1 MNEISPRDE
10 LLELVA
16 DLIGTLEWE
25 SQRGALVLPSET
37 VRASAVEPMRVEP
50 SPGERPRA
58 VEKTRVV
65 PARPAATTTPHAA
78 TTSARAPLPA
88 QWAQWTAKRGQA
100 LDDLQAAIR
109 ACRACARCEA
119 RKQVVIGEGQA
130 TSGLM
135 VVATEPGEIE
145 ERANGPLKGAPGEM
159 LDRML
164 ENVLKLRRAQ
174 CYVTT
179 VLHCR
184 PPKSESPSQR
194 MESVRACL
202 ANLEREIAVVRPRV
216 IMALGALPTR
226 VLVGEAVP
234 YEAALGKWHEAF
246 GAAVIPTFDLAHL
259 VARPADKRLAMAHLL
274 AVSERLA
281 PPS

>member
-10 LLELVA
+10 LLEIVA

-25 SQRGALVLPSET
+25 SQRGALVLPSEA
-37 VRASAVEPMRVEP
+37 VRVAAAEPARVEP
-50 SPGERPRA
+50 ARVEPART
-58 VEKTRVV
+58 VEKARTV
-65 PARPAATTTPHAA
+65 PAQPAP
-78 TTSARAPLPA
+78 TTSTRPPLPA
-88 QWAQWTAKRGQA
+88 QWAQWTAKRGAA
-100 LDDLQAAIR
+100 LDDLQVAIR

-119 RKQVVIGEGQA
+119 RKLVVVGEGQA

-145 ERANGPLKGAPGEM
+145 ERANGTLRGAPGEM

-184 PPKSESPSQR
+184 PPKGESPAQR
-194 MESVRACL
+194 AESVRACL

-216 IMALGALPTR
+216 IMALGTLPTR
-226 VLVGEAVP
+226 VLVGEAIA

-246 GAAVIPTFDLAHL
+246 GAAVLPTFDLAHL

-281 PPS
+281 PVR

>member
-1 MNEISPRDE
+1 MNDISPRDE
-10 LLELVA
+10 LLEIVA

-25 SQRGALVLPSET
+25 SQRGALVLPSEA
-37 VRASAVEPMRVEP
+37 VRSAPVDVAPVVSPPVEPRRVP
-50 SPGERPRA
+50 
-58 VEKTRVV
+58 
-65 PARPAATTTPHAA
+65 PARPAPTPSAP
-78 TTSARAPLPA
+78 TPTPTARAPLPA

-100 LDDLQAAIR
+100 LDELQVAIG
-109 ACRACARCEA
+109 ACRACARCET
-119 RKQVVIGEGQA
+119 RKQVVVGEGQG

-135 VVATEPGEIE
+135 VLATEPGEVE
-145 ERANGPLKGAPGEM
+145 ERANGPLRGAPGEM

-184 PPKSESPSQR
+184 ASKGESPQQQA
-194 MESVRACL
+194 EAVRACL

-226 VLVGEAVP
+226 VLVGDGVA
-234 YEAALGKWHEAF
+234 YDAALGKWHEAF
-246 GAAVIPTFDLAHL
+246 GAAVLPTFDLAHL
-259 VARPADKRLAMAHLL
+259 VARPGDKRLAMAHLL
-274 AVSERLA
+274 AVSQRLA
-281 PPS
+281 PSS

>member
-25 SQRGALVLPSET
+25 AQRGALVLPSET
-37 VRASAVEPMRVEP
+37 VRSAPLEAAPVATPAVEPR
-50 SPGERPRA
+50 RPA
-58 VEKTRVV
+58 PV
-65 PARPAATTTPHAA
+65 RPAATPATRAPTPS
-78 TTSARAPLPA
+78 TRAPLPA

-100 LDDLQAAIR
+100 LDELQVAIR

-119 RKQVVIGEGQA
+119 RKQVVVGEGHG

-135 VVATEPGEIE
+135 VLATEPGEIE

-184 PPKSESPSQR
+184 APKSESPEQQA
-194 MESVRACL
+194 ESVRACM

-226 VLVGEAVP
+226 VLVGDGVAF
-234 YEAALGKWHEAF
+234 EAALGKWHEAF
-246 GAAVIPTFDLAHL
+246 GTAVLPTFDLAHL
-259 VARPADKRLAMAHLL
+259 VARPGDKRLAMAHLL

-281 PPS
+281 PAS

>member
-1 MNEISPRDE
+1 MNEISLEDE

-16 DLIGTLEWE
+16 DLKHTLEWE
-25 SQRGALVLPSET
+25 RLRGARVLPAES
-37 VRASAVEPMRVEP
+37 VGA
-50 SPGERPRA
+50 
-58 VEKTRVV
+58 V
-65 PARPAATTTPHAA
+65 PAAHVAARATAPSVAAPSAAAPSATTPAPT
-78 TTSARAPLPA
+78 RAPLPA
-88 QWAQWTAKRGQA
+88 QWAQWTAKRG
-100 LDDLQAAIR
+100 AAIAELQVAIG
-109 ACRACARCEA
+109 ACRACARCEG
-119 RKQVVIGEGQA
+119 RKLVVLGEGRG

-145 ERANGPLKGAPGEM
+145 ERGNGPLKGAPGEM

-184 PPKSESPSQR
+184 PPRGESAEQQAA
-194 MESVRACL
+194 SVRACV

-226 VLVGEAVP
+226 VLLGGD
-234 YEAALGKWHEAF
+234 AALDAVAGKWHEAF
-246 GAAVIPTFDLAHL
+246 GAAVLPTFDLAHL
-259 VARPADKRLAMAHLL
+259 VARPADKRIAMAHLL
-274 AVSERLA
+274 AVNERLA
-281 PPS
+281 AGA

>member
-37 VRASAVEPMRVEP
+37 LH
-50 SPGERPRA
+50 
-58 VEKTRVV
+58 TRVDAAPV
-65 PARPAATTTPHAA
+65 VTPPVETRRAPTARPAAVVPSTRAST
-78 TTSARAPLPA
+78 RAPLPA
-88 QWAQWTAKRGQA
+88 QWAQWTAKRGAA
-100 LDDLQAAIR
+100 LSELHVAVG
-109 ACRACARCEA
+109 ACRACARCDG
-119 RKQVVIGEGQA
+119 RKQVVVGEGQG

-135 VVATEPGEIE
+135 VLATEPGEIE
-145 ERANGPLKGAPGEM
+145 ERANGPLAGAPGEM

-164 ENVLKLRRAQ
+164 ENVLKVRRAQ
-174 CYVTT
+174 CYVTS

-184 PPKSESPSQR
+184 PPKGESPEQR
-194 MESVRACL
+194 AESVRACL

-226 VLVGEAVP
+226 VLVGDGVA
-234 YEAALGKWHEAF
+234 YENALGQWHEAF
-246 GAAVIPTFDLAHL
+246 GAAVLPTFDLAHL

-281 PPS
+281 SAS

>member
-1 MNEISPRDE
+1 MNEISPHDE
-10 LLELVA
+10 LLGLVA
-16 DLIGTLEWE
+16 DLIATLEWE
-25 SQRGALVLPSET
+25 SVRGALVLPSEP
-37 VRASAVEPMRVEP
+37 VRAAPIEPTASAPVRSTAPVEH
-50 SPGERPRA
+50 SRA
-58 VEKTRVV
+58 A
-65 PARPAATTTPHAA
+65 PARPAVSP
-78 TTSARAPLPA
+78 SPRAPLPA

-100 LDDLQAAIR
+100 LDELHVAIG
-109 ACRACARCEA
+109 ACRACARCEG
-119 RKQVVIGEGQA
+119 RKQVVVGEGHG

-145 ERANGPLKGAPGEM
+145 ERANGPLRGAPGEM

-184 PPKSESPSQR
+184 PQKGESPEQR
-194 MESVRACL
+194 TASVRACT

-216 IMALGALPTR
+216 IMAFGALPTR
-226 VLVGEAVP
+226 VLVGDGVP
-234 YEAALGKWHEAF
+234 YEAALGKWHEAL
-246 GAAVIPTFDLAHL
+246 GAFVLPTFDLAHL

-281 PPS
+281 PAS

>member
-10 LLELVA
+10 LLGLVG
-16 DLIGTLEWE
+16 DLLGTLEWE
-25 SQRGALVLPSET
+25 RLRGALVLPSEP
-37 VRASAVEPMRVEP
+37 VRAVPLEHAPVEAPRP
-50 SPGERPRA
+50 PRA
-58 VEKTRVV
+58 A
-65 PARPAATTTPHAA
+65 PAPASTTK
-78 TTSARAPLPA
+78 APLPA

-100 LDDLQAAIR
+100 LADLQVAIG
-109 ACRACARCEA
+109 ACRACARCEG
-119 RKQVVIGEGQA
+119 RKQVVVGEGHGTA
-130 TSGLM
+130 GLM
-135 VVATEPGEIE
+135 VVATEPGEVE

-184 PPKSESPSQR
+184 PRKTESANER
-194 MESVRACL
+194 ALSVRACV

-216 IMALGALPTR
+216 IMALGELPTR
-226 VLVGEAVP
+226 VLVGDGVA
-234 YEAALGKWHEAF
+234 YDAAIGKWHEAF
-246 GAAVIPTFDLAHL
+246 GAAVLPTFDLAHL
-259 VARPADKRLAMAHLL
+259 VARPADKRIAMAHLL

-281 PPS
+281 AAG

>member
-10 LLELVA
+10 LLDLVA

-25 SQRGALVLPSET
+25 SLRGALVLPSEP
-37 VRASAVEPMRVEP
+37 VRAAAAEPVRSEKDP
-50 SPGERPRA
+50 
-58 VEKTRVV
+58 VEK
-65 PARPAATTTPHAA
+65 ARPAPATKPST
-78 TTSARAPLPA
+78 RAPLPA

-100 LDDLQAAIR
+100 LDELHLAIG
-109 ACRACARCEA
+109 ACRACARCDA
-119 RKQVVIGEGQA
+119 RKQVVVGEGQG

-145 ERANGPLKGAPGEM
+145 ERANGQLRGAPGEM

-184 PPKSESPSQR
+184 PPKGESPEQR
-194 MESVRACL
+194 AASVRACT

-226 VLVGEAVP
+226 VLVGDGVA
-234 YEAALGKWHEAF
+234 YEAALGKWHDAL
-246 GAAVIPTFDLAHL
+246 GAAVLPTFDLAHL

-281 PPS
+281 PAS

>member
-1 MNEISPRDE
+1 
-10 LLELVA
+10 
-16 DLIGTLEWE
+16 
-25 SQRGALVLPSET
+25 
-37 VRASAVEPMRVEP
+37 VRAAAVEPSRVETAP
-50 SPGERPRA
+50 
-58 VEKTRVV
+58 VEKASTVEKARPV
-65 PARPAATTTPHAA
+65 PARPATATST
-78 TTSARAPLPA
+78 RAPLPA
-88 QWAQWTAKRGQA
+88 QWAQWTAKSGAA
-100 LDDLQAAIR
+100 LDDLHVAIR
-109 ACRACARCEA
+109 ACRACARCDA
-119 RKQVVIGEGQA
+119 RKLVVVGEGQA

-135 VVATEPGEIE
+135 IVATEPGEVE
-145 ERANGPLKGAPGEM
+145 ERANGPLRGAPGEM

-184 PPKSESPSQR
+184 PPKGESSAQR
-194 MESVRACL
+194 AESTRACM

-216 IMALGALPTR
+216 IMALGALPTS
-226 VLVGEAVP
+226 VLVGEGIA

-246 GAAVIPTFDLAHL
+246 GAAVLPTFDLAHL

-281 PPS
+281 PAS